1 METGSCTVAQSSLKL
16 SDRKSYIVLEETK
29 LSERKGQTLLL
40 IIEAA
45 LLKEETKYV
54 LWTGVK
60 VGE

>member
-1 METGSCTVAQSSLKL
+1 LETGSCTVAQSSLKL